1 MRKTGESSLAWREFA
16 TPQHLAEAQ
25 ADAVADALRVAIDE
39 RGGATLAV
47 SGGTT
52 PVRFF
57 GALSARALDWS
68 KVVVTL
74 VDDRYVPPSSDRSNE
89 RLARE
94 HLLQGPAAAAHLIAL
109 YNEAGNVEL
118 AAHRADLR
126 MLEILFPIDVV
137 ILGMGADGHTA
148 SFFPD
153 AENLEELLDPL
164 TRQAVFAVHAAS
176 AGESRLTLALPR
188 IASARMLVLHIEGRA
203 KRQVLETAL
212 AEPQPRLP
220 IRRVLDA
227 AENTPIIY
235 WAPSQEEKP

>member
-1 MRKTGESSLAWREFA
+1 MDWRKFA
-16 TPQHLAEAQ
+16 TPRELAEAQ
-25 ADAVADALRVAIDE
+25 ADAVADALRAAIHE
-39 RGGATLAV
+39 RGGATIAV

-57 GALSARALDWS
+57 EALSARELDWS

-74 VDDRYVPPSSDRSNE
+74 VDERYVPPSSERSNE

-94 HLLQGPAAAAHLIAL
+94 RLLLGPAAAAHLIAL
-109 YNEAGNVEL
+109 YSEAENVEM

-137 ILGMGADGHTA
+137 VLGMGADGHTA

-153 AENLEELLDPL
+153 AENLDELLDPL
-164 TRQAVFAVHAAS
+164 TRQAVFPVHSAS
-176 AGESRLTLALPR
+176 AGEPRLTLALAR

-203 KRQVLETAL
+203 KREVLEAAL
-212 AEPQPRLP
+212 AEPEPRLP

-227 AENTPIIY
+227 AETTPIIY